1 MGQKAAWAIRTCI
14 ETRPDYGALDDH
26 SDRLKEIRDILT
38 AMVGGGEG
46 DAVAL
51 QSELSE
57 TAETIET
64 GSGAPIADSVALR
77 AAVLITGHSPNFAEA
92 AEQLTIG
99 LPAAQ

>member
-1 MGQKAAWAIRTCI
+1 M
-14 ETRPDYGALDDH
+14 
-26 SDRLKEIRDILT
+26 KEIRDILT

-57 TAETIET
+57 IAETIET